1 MSRVIKRIGDIMETY
16 VQPVAI
22 RLEKQPHIAAIRDGF
37 ILVLPFLIVGSFML
51 ILLEPPFSKET
62 TNFLGRAWVDFAAAA
77 ADPMWRVFQMSFNA
91 IALFVSASIAYN
103 LAKRYEREPLPAA
116 FLSVMT
122 FLLICAPY
130 EGSKMEL
137 SYMGGA
143 GLFPAIFIAF
153 YTVELT
159 RLLERLNIC
168 IRLPKEVPS
177 SVSESLNIVI
187 PVLAVLLTLYPA
199 ALWLES
205 SFSSAVPALIM
216 GWMAPLIQASDS
228 LGAIILVVL
237 ATHLLWFAGINGSL
251 VIMQLWTPFL
261 ISNMTSNMLAMQAG
275 EALPYVVTNSF
286 WDFYVVHGATGGLL
300 ALTFLLLRSRSIHMR
315 SIGKIGVVPAF
326 FSIGEPIVYG
336 LPIVMNPILFVPL
349 ILCPLANAVIA
360 YLVVDFGIVGKMF
373 LMAPWTTP
381 APIGAF
387 LATGGDVLAP
397 VLSLGLIVLNVFIYY
412 PFFKVFE
419 KQCLAQEAEQAKKN
433 DKSDTMETGS
443 CIKGVESALS

>member
-1 MSRVIKRIGDIMETY
+1 MSKVIENISAFMETH
-16 VQPVAI
+16 VQPVAQ
-22 RLEKQPHIAAIRDGF
+22 RLEKQPHISAIRDGF

-62 TNFLGRAWVDFAAAA
+62 TNFFGRAWVDFAAAA
-77 ADPMWRVFQMSFNA
+77 ADPMWRIFQMSFNA

-122 FLLICAPY
+122 FLLVCGPY
-130 EGSKMEL
+130 EGSRMEL

-177 SVSESLNIVI
+177 SVAESLNIVI

-199 ALWLES
+199 TLWLES
-205 SFSSAVPALIM
+205 SFDAAVPALIM
-216 GWMAPLIQASDS
+216 EWMAPLIQASDS

-261 ISNMTSNMLAMQAG
+261 ISNMTSNMVAMQAG
-275 EALPYVVTNSF
+275 EPLPFVVTNSF

-300 ALTFLLLRSRSIHMR
+300 ALTFLLIRSRSIHMR
-315 SIGKIGVVPAF
+315 SIGKIGFLPAI

-336 LPIVMNPILFVPL
+336 LPVVMNPILFVPL
-349 ILCPLANAVIA
+349 ILCPLLNAVIA
-360 YLVVDFGIVGKMF
+360 YLVVDFGIVAKMF

-387 LATGGDVLAP
+387 LATGGDMLAP
-397 VLSLGLIVLNVFIYY
+397 VLSIGLILLNIVIYY

-419 KQCLAQEAEQAKKN
+419 KQCLAREAEQTEAE
-433 DKSDTMETGS
+433 DTSENNGLAAAT
-443 CIKGVESALS
+443 VAR